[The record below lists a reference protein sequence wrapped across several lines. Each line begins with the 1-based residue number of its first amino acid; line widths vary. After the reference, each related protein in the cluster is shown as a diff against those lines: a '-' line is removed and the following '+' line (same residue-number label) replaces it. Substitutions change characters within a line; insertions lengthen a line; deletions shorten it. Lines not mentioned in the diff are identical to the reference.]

1 MRNKLIVWMCLEK
14 KERGN
19 VSMKSRY
26 DKEKMIIIIIIIIII
41 IKW

>member
-1 MRNKLIVWMCLEK
+1 MDMFRK

-26 DKEKMIIIIIIIIII
+26 DKEKMIVIIIIIIIIII
-41 IKW
+41 IKG